1 MTSTTYL
8 VWIMIA
14 FTMCFLLSSVR
25 ITRYD
30 VNSKDCPKDIKD
42 AFFKKHPGAKWLSDM
57 KESLDRVN
65 NHIKNDIIVFLKDC
79 LKKEHILKIIEMTT
93 ILKLGQET
101 LAMSYDTLSKIS
113 IRKADKYIKKH
124 GVKAANEEFF
134 GDYIESIYYIVFILE
149 EMKSKI
155 KNNEEFKFSN
165 ELCVS
170 FKERAKDI
178 RSRLCS
184 KN

>member
-1 MTSTTYL
+1 MISTTYIM
-8 VWIMIA
+8 WILAA
-14 FTMCFLLSSVR
+14 FTLCIMLSSIKIV
-25 ITRYD
+25 RYD

-65 NHIKNDIIVFLKDC
+65 NHITNDVILFLKERI
-79 LKKEHILKIIEMTT
+79 KEEQIFKIVEMTT
-93 ILKLGQET
+93 MLKLGQEI
-101 LAMSYDTLSKIS
+101 LAMSYDTLANIS
-113 IRKADKYIKKH
+113 LRRADKYIKKH

-134 GDYIESIYYIVFILE
+134 GDYIENIYYTVFILE

-155 KNNEEFKFSN
+155 ISKEEFKFPN

-178 RSRLCS
+178 RGKLCS